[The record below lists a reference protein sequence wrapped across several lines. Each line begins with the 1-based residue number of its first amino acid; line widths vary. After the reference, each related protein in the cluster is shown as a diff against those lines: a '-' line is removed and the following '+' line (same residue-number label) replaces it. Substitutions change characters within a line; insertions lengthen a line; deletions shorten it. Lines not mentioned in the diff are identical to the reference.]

1 MGKLR
6 ALQLGITK
14 GVQHVTALNPK
25 TKLSNAVNKVTSKMI
40 CTSCKHSSNAHTRRM
55 PEFAAMSGRQIL
67 EILVPTRKGP
77 NFDECF
83 VFYCDICQ
91 ALACDGH
98 YDTDSCNGKHEQ

>member
-1 MGKLR
+1 
-6 ALQLGITK
+6 
-14 GVQHVTALNPK
+14 
-25 TKLSNAVNKVTSKMI
+25 
-40 CTSCKHSSNAHTRRM
+40 M